1 VHVEKKAANAYLL
14 NIMNRSL
21 AQGLRITKP
30 RDYTQIFKQGVHSQG
45 KFWKL
50 IAKPSGQENPRLG
63 LAISKKICKRAVDR
77 NLFKRIA
84 RETFRQHR
92 DDLDLLDFVVMIK
105 KIPNTNNQEFV
116 SDLLS
121 LLQNAKQDL
130 KS

>member
-1 VHVEKKAANAYLL
+1 
-14 NIMNRSL
+14 MNRSL
-21 AQGLRITKP
+21 VPGVRITKA
-30 RDYTQIFKQGVHSQG
+30 RDYAHIFKQGVHSQG

-50 IAKPSGQENPRLG
+50 IASDSRQANPRLG

-84 RETFRQHR
+84 KETFRQNQ
-92 DDLDLLDFVVMIK
+92 DNFDLLDFVVMIK
-105 KIPNTNNQEFV
+105 KMPNTNNQALA

-121 LLQNAKQDL
+121 LLQNAKQGL

>member
-1 VHVEKKAANAYLL
+1 
-14 NIMNRSL
+14 MNHSL
-21 AQGLRITKP
+21 AQGARITKA
-30 RDYTQIFKQGVHSQG
+30 REYAHIFQQGRHSQN

-50 IAKPSGQENPRLG
+50 IASPAGQANSRLG

-84 RETFRQHR
+84 RETFRQHQ
-92 DDLDLLDFVVMIK
+92 DDLDLLDFVIMIK
-105 KIPNTNNQEFV
+105 KMPNTNRKELA

-121 LLQNAKQDL
+121 LLQNAKRSL

>member
-1 VHVEKKAANAYLL
+1 
-14 NIMNRSL
+14 MNRSL
-21 AQGLRITKP
+21 AQGARITKA
-30 RDYTQIFKQGVHSQG
+30 RDYAHIFQQGTHSQG

-50 IAKPSGQENPRLG
+50 IAIPSGQANSRLG

-92 DDLDLLDFVVMIK
+92 DDFDLLDFVVMIK
-105 KIPNTNNQEFV
+105 KIPNTNNQELI

-121 LLQNAKQDL
+121 LLQNAKQGL

>member
-1 VHVEKKAANAYLL
+1 
-14 NIMNRSL
+14 MNRSL
-21 AQGLRITKP
+21 AQGARITNAK
-30 RDYTQIFKQGVHSQG
+30 DYAHIFQQGTPSQG

-50 IAKPSGQENPRLG
+50 IAFPSGQTNSRLG
-63 LAISKKICKRAVDR
+63 LAISKKMCKRAVDR

-92 DDLDLLDFVVMIK
+92 DDFNLLDFVVMIK
-105 KIPNTNNQEFV
+105 KMPNTNNPELV

-121 LLQNAKQDL
+121 LLQNAKPGL

>member
-1 VHVEKKAANAYLL
+1 
-14 NIMNRSL
+14 MNRSL
-21 AQGLRITKP
+21 VPGVRITKA
-30 RDYTQIFKQGVHSQG
+30 RDYAHIFQQGTHSQG

-50 IAKPSGQENPRLG
+50 ITFPSGQANSRLG

-84 RETFRQHR
+84 RETFRQHQN
-92 DDLDLLDFVVMIK
+92 DFNLLDFVVMIK
-105 KIPNTNNQEFV
+105 KMPNTNNQELV

-121 LLQNAKQDL
+121 LLQNAKRSL

>member
-1 VHVEKKAANAYLL
+1 
-14 NIMNRSL
+14 MNRSL
-21 AQGLRITKP
+21 AQGARITKA
-30 RDYTQIFKQGVHSQG
+30 RDYAHIFQKGIHSQS

-50 IAKPSGQENPRLG
+50 IAIPSGQANSRLG

-77 NLFKRIA
+77 NLFKRLA

-92 DDLDLLDFVVMIK
+92 DDFALLDFAVMIK
-105 KIPNTNNQEFV
+105 KMPNTDNQELV

-121 LLQNAKQDL
+121 LLQNAKQGL

>member
-1 VHVEKKAANAYLL
+1 
-14 NIMNRSL
+14 MNRSL
-21 AQGLRITKP
+21 VPGVRITKA
-30 RDYTQIFKQGVHSQG
+30 RDYSHIFQQGVHSQG

-50 IAKPSGQENPRLG
+50 IASDAGQANPRLG

-84 RETFRQHR
+84 KETFRQNQ
-92 DDLDLLDFVVMIK
+92 DNFDLLDFVVMIK
-105 KIPNTNNQEFV
+105 KMPNTNNQALA

-121 LLQNAKQDL
+121 LLQNAKQGL